1 MSTSPTNHPCRDPFA
16 DALDAVL
23 SGEAG
28 ERERVILNETLRI
41 DPEARRSYVQAML
54 FEGMLAAEFAPV
66 RESAVP
72 RPGRSRWWFPAV
84 AAAIALGMFSAWM
97 ISGDSPPAGSASSL
111 ADDEPSEITH
121 AVISRVDEAK
131 GRFGRGGLATGL
143 RLTDGVLEL
152 DSGLAEVTF
161 DSGAEVTLEGPAT
174 LLLESGNRTRLNAGF
189 AAAVVP
195 AQACGF
201 VIHTPTSFIRD
212 LGSPYSVEVRSG
224 SETDLHVLDGE
235 VEVFPTARREMKKP
249 RILRKREAVRLSG
262 GDMRAISFNPD
273 KRPKHTPK
281 NPIRVPES
289 VHWSFDAW
297 DGAVTSSAG
306 SGHRLELRNHGQ
318 AATPGLVEGPFGPA
332 LHLGGDAWSGLSD
345 YWGGGESN
353 ARTVACW
360 LRVQPDSS
368 GVSTAS
374 NGIIGWGESRAKGRW
389 QLGWNQAAAQGTV
402 GAARVDFGAGHVVGS
417 TDLRDGSWHHL
428 ALVFLGGP
436 KANVATHVRIYVD
449 GRLESLSG
457 RRPQRVVGSPRASG
471 TQPLVIGRYPG
482 ARKGRLPSSFE
493 GDLDELQVF
502 EGALLPKQIVRLMKR
517 NTPRADAN

>member
-1 MSTSPTNHPCRDPFA
+1 MSTFRTNHPCRDPFA

-23 SGEAG
+23 SGESG

-41 DPEARRSYVQAML
+41 DPEARRSYVRTML

-66 RESAVP
+66 GESAAP
-72 RPGRSRWWFPAV
+72 RPGRSRWWLPAI

-97 ISGDSPPAGSASSL
+97 ISGGSPPAGPASSL
-111 ADDEPSEITH
+111 PDDEPSEITH
-121 AVISRVDEAK
+121 AVISRMDDAK
-131 GRFGRGGLATGL
+131 GRFGLGGIATGL

-201 VIHTPTSFIRD
+201 VIHTPTSCIRD

-235 VEVFPTARREMKKP
+235 VEVFPTARRAMKMP

-262 GDMRAISFNPD
+262 SDMRAISFSPA
-273 KRPKHTPK
+273 KRPKHAAR
-281 NPIRVPES
+281 NPVRMPES

-297 DGAVTSSAG
+297 DGAATSSAG
-306 SGHRLELRNHGQ
+306 GGHRLELRNHGR
-318 AATPGLVEGPFGPA
+318 AATPGLVEGPFGRA
-332 LHLGGDAWSGLSD
+332 LHLDGGAWSGLSD
-345 YWGGGESN
+345 YRDGGESS
-353 ARTVACW
+353 ARTVAYW
-360 LRVQPDSS
+360 LRVQPYSA
-368 GVSTAS
+368 GVSGAT
-374 NGIIGWGESRAKGRW
+374 NGIIAWGESRARGRW
-389 QLGWNQAAAQGTV
+389 QLGWNKAAAQGTV
-402 GAARVDFGAGHVVGS
+402 GAARVDFGTGHVVGS
-417 TDLRDGSWHHL
+417 TDLRDGRWHHL

-457 RRPQRVVGSPRASG
+457 RRPQRVIAPPRASG
-471 TQPLVIGRYPG
+471 PQPLVIGRYPG
-482 ARKGRLPSSFE
+482 SRKGRLP
-493 GDLDELQVF
+493 
-502 EGALLPKQIVRLMKR
+502 
-517 NTPRADAN
+517 T